1 MQCHTDPPDC
11 DAYFGCIS
19 SFTPLQDE
27 VCSIDV
33 PDKKKKKKPEATYLP
48 GEKLLIQ
55 LGKQRKKDKQNR
67 SNLIRSYTSHEEP
80 DIDRASASLRR
91 ILSF

>member
-11 DAYFGCIS
+11 DAYFGCTS

-33 PDKKKKKKPEATYLP
+33 PDKKKKKPEANYLP
-48 GEKLLIQ
+48 GEKLLIHAARQ
-55 LGKQRKKDKQNR
+55 TKEKR
-67 SNLIRSYTSHEEP
+67 
-80 DIDRASASLRR
+80 
-91 ILSF
+91 